1 MKIKALQAIAIA
13 LITVSA
19 QTAVAQ
25 DSQDL
30 LDLTKSKPQ
39 FSTLV
44 KALGAAGLA
53 DTLAGDGQ
61 FTVFAPTDA
70 AFAKLP
76 PADLAA
82 LLLPENKAK
91 LVAVLTYHV
100 VPGKGLTLDELKRSR
115 GLRTAQG
122 GDIQMELVRG
132 RLRADG
138 ARVTREF
145 DASNGSLVSI
155 DQVLMP
161 K

>member
-1 MKIKALQAIAIA
+1 MKIKALQTVAIAF
-13 LITVSA
+13 LI
-19 QTAVAQ
+19 VAGQ
-25 DSQDL
+25 STNAKDSQDL
-30 LDLTKSKPQ
+30 LELTKSKPQ

-53 DTLAGDGQ
+53 ETLAGSGE
-61 FTVFAPTDA
+61 FTVFAPTDD

-76 PADLAA
+76 SADLAA
-82 LLLPENKAK
+82 LLLPENKAQ
-91 LVAVLTYHV
+91 LINVLTYHV
-100 VPGKGLTLDELKRSR
+100 VPGKGRSLEDLKRSR
-115 GLRTAQG
+115 SVRTAQG
-122 GDIQMELVRG
+122 GDIRLELLRG